1 MKRSNEPIF
10 WGLFG
15 AGGMVTAIVI
25 PVCILITGL
34 LIPLGLL
41 SSDTYSFARVAMLAS
56 HWLGALIL
64 WVIIS
69 LPMWHA
75 MHRIYHGLHDLG
87 VKTNALHK
95 WLCYGLAFIVTIA
108 SAVLLLQMLMS

>member
-15 AGGMVTAIVI
+15 AGGMVAAIVI
-25 PVCILITGL
+25 PVCILVTGL
-34 LIPLGLL
+34 LIPLGIVTDD
-41 SSDTYSFARVAMLAS
+41 SYSYERVLAMAGNLI
-56 HWLGALIL
+56 GAAVL
-64 WVIIS
+64 WIIIS

-87 VKTNALHK
+87 IHVGLKLK
-95 WLCYGLAFIVTIA
+95 CLCYGIAMIVTIA
-108 SAVLLLQMLMS
+108 SAVLLLQIVLR